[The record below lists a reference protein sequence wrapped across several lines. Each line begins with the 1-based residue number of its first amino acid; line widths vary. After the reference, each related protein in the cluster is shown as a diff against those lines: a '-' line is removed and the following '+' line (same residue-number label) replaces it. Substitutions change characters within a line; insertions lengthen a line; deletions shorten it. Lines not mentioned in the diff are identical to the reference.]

1 MISKTIDFKNFLSKK
16 ITKKNRKN
24 LLNLLKNNSE
34 IINSLKSNY
43 KDNYNFRRIKKDIK
57 NLEIRIIGIGGSIL
71 GSEAIHSFFGKKIK
85 KKFHFINNLTS
96 NYFFKKKKIQ

>member
-24 LLNLLKNNSE
+24 LLNLFKKNNE

-43 KDNYNFRRIKKDIK
+43 KDNYNFRRIK
-57 NLEIRIIGIGGSIL
+57 
-71 GSEAIHSFFGKKIK
+71 
-85 KKFHFINNLTS
+85 
-96 NYFFKKKKIQ
+96 